1 MVPDAAPYRPDY
13 RWVVRIAKGS
23 AGAACPVPAVSSSC
37 YHPGNKTLDPR
48 SGCYHLGN
56 KKDAQYRSQW
66 VHIVTW
72 TRIREFIEKHANAD
86 PPMRAWRKVVKAARW
101 AGPEEMKRAFPS
113 AVIRGKYLTI
123 FHIGGNK
130 FRLICDVRYDL
141 GRVYVREVWTH
152 EEYNRRSNVE
162 KE

>member
-1 MVPDAAPYRPDY
+1 M
-13 RWVVRIAKGS
+13 
-23 AGAACPVPAVSSSC
+23 
-37 YHPGNKTLDPR
+37 
-48 SGCYHLGN
+48 
-56 KKDAQYRSQW
+56 
-66 VHIVTW
+66 HIVTW
-72 TRIREFIEKHANAD
+72 TRIRRFVDKHANAD
-86 PPMRAWRKVVKAARW
+86 QPMRAWRKVVKAARW
-101 AGPEEMKRAFPS
+101 AGPEDMRQAFPS

-152 EEYNRRSNVE
+152 EEYNRHRKVE